1 MTIYNQ
7 IYKSM
12 LKLITSGS
20 WKIGKQLPSENFLK
34 QHYKVNRL
42 TIRKALEILANENL
56 IIKKKGSR
64 AKVISRRPVPK
75 VYFSTSL
82 DDPVL
87 KKKRWSIIVEF
98 TKKRSTSSK
107 RFLNEN
113 IFQIRRY
120 FYDNETPS
128 YIATSQV
135 LIESVPDLNE
145 KVFNLQKFNNA
156 SLSEILT
163 NKYSFK
169 IHNQK
174 ITSNSVILTKEETD
188 FFDAPKNS
196 AGTKWVSFYFDINDH
211 LLFIDTE
218 ISLKNINIELYNKD
232 LLKNEKI

>member
-42 TIRKALEILANENL
+42 TIRKALEILANENF

-87 KKKRWSIIVEF
+87 KKKRWSMIVEF

-128 YIATSQV
+128 YIATGQV
-135 LIESVPDLNE
+135 LVKSVTDLNE
-145 KVFNLQKFNNA
+145 KVFNLQKFSNA
-156 SLSEILT
+156 SLSEILVS
-163 NKYSFK
+163 KYNLK
-169 IHNQK
+169 IYSQK
-174 ITSNSVILTKEETD
+174 ITSNAILLTKEQSK
-188 FFDAPKNS
+188 FFKIPINS
-196 AGTKWVSFYFDINDH
+196 AATKWVNFYYDYNQHLNFIN
-211 LLFIDTE
+211 TE
-218 ISLKNINIELYNKD
+218 ISLKNIYIEFYNRN
-232 LLKNEKI
+232 LL

>member
-20 WKIGKQLPSENFLK
+20 WKIGEQMPSENFLK

-42 TIRKALEILANENL
+42 TIRKALEILANENI

-64 AKVISRRPVPK
+64 AKIISRRPVPK
-75 VYFSTSL
+75 VYVSTSL

-87 KKKRWSIIVEF
+87 KETRKSIIVEF
-98 TKKRSTSSK
+98 TKKRSNSSK

-120 FYDNETPS
+120 FYDKKSPS
-128 YIATSQV
+128 YIATGQI
-135 LIESVPDLNE
+135 LIKSVPDLNE
-145 KVFNLQKFNNA
+145 KVFSLQKFNNA

-163 NKYSFK
+163 TKYNFQ
-169 IHNQK
+169 IYNQK
-174 ITSNSVILTKEETD
+174 IKSDSVILTKEESD

-196 AGTKWVSFYFDINDH
+196 AATKWVSFYFDIKDH

-232 LLKNEKI
+232 F

>member
-20 WKIGKQLPSENFLK
+20 WKIGEQLPSENFLK

-87 KKKRWSIIVEF
+87 KKTRRSIIVEF

-120 FYDNETPS
+120 FYDKESPS
-128 YIATSQV
+128 YIATGQI
-135 LIESVPDLNE
+135 LIKSVPDLNE
-145 KVFNLQKFNNA
+145 KVFSLQKFNNA

-163 NKYSFK
+163 TKYNFQ
-169 IHNQK
+169 IYNQK
-174 ITSNSVILTKEETD
+174 IKSDSVILTKEESD

-196 AGTKWVSFYFDINDH
+196 AATKWVSFYFDIKDH

-218 ISLKNINIELYNKD
+218 ISLKNINIELCNKD
-232 LLKNEKI
+232 F

>member
-20 WKIGKQLPSENFLK
+20 WKIGEQMPSENFLK

-42 TIRKALEILANENL
+42 TIRKALEILANENI

-64 AKVISRRPVPK
+64 AKIISRRPVPK

-87 KKKRWSIIVEF
+87 KETRKSIIVEF
-98 TKKRSTSSK
+98 TKKRSNSSK

-120 FYDNETPS
+120 FYDKKSPS
-128 YIATSQV
+128 YIATGQI
-135 LIESVPDLNE
+135 LIKSVPDLNE
-145 KVFNLQKFNNA
+145 KVFSLQKFNNA

-163 NKYSFK
+163 TKYNFQ
-169 IHNQK
+169 IYNQK
-174 ITSNSVILTKEETD
+174 ITSESVILTKEESD

-196 AGTKWVSFYFDINDH
+196 AATKWVSFYFDIKDH

-232 LLKNEKI
+232 F

>member
-1 MTIYNQ
+1 MIIYNQ

-20 WKIGKQLPSENFLK
+20 WKIGEQLPSENFLK

-42 TIRKALEILANENL
+42 TIRKALEILANENI

-64 AKVISRRPVPK
+64 AKIISRRPVPK

-87 KKKRWSIIVEF
+87 KETRKSIIVEF
-98 TKKRSTSSK
+98 TKKRSNSSK

-120 FYDNETPS
+120 FYDKESPS
-128 YIATSQV
+128 YIATGQI
-135 LIESVPDLNE
+135 LIKSVPDLNE
-145 KVFNLQKFNNA
+145 KVFSLQKFNNA

-163 NKYSFK
+163 TKYNFQ
-169 IHNQK
+169 IYNQK
-174 ITSNSVILTKEETD
+174 ITSDSVILTKEETD

-196 AGTKWVSFYFDINDH
+196 AATKWVSFYFDIKDH

-232 LLKNEKI
+232 F

>member
-64 AKVISRRPVPK
+64 AKIISRRPVPK

-87 KKKRWSIIVEF
+87 KKKRKSIVVEF
-98 TKKRSTSSK
+98 TKKRSTS
-107 RFLNEN
+107 
-113 IFQIRRY
+113 
-120 FYDNETPS
+120 
-128 YIATSQV
+128 
-135 LIESVPDLNE
+135 
-145 KVFNLQKFNNA
+145 
-156 SLSEILT
+156 
-163 NKYSFK
+163 
-169 IHNQK
+169 
-174 ITSNSVILTKEETD
+174 
-188 FFDAPKNS
+188 
-196 AGTKWVSFYFDINDH
+196 
-211 LLFIDTE
+211 
-218 ISLKNINIELYNKD
+218 
-232 LLKNEKI
+232 

>member
-20 WKIGKQLPSENFLK
+20 WKIGEQMPSENFLK

-42 TIRKALEILANENL
+42 TIRKALEILANENI

-64 AKVISRRPVPK
+64 AKIISRRPVPK

-87 KKKRWSIIVEF
+87 KETRKSIIVEF
-98 TKKRSTSSK
+98 TKKRSNSSK

-120 FYDNETPS
+120 FYDKESPS
-128 YIATSQV
+128 YIATGQI
-135 LIESVPDLNE
+135 LIKSVPDLNE
-145 KVFNLQKFNNA
+145 KVFSLQKFNNA

-163 NKYSFK
+163 TKYNFQ
-169 IHNQK
+169 IYNQK
-174 ITSNSVILTKEETD
+174 ITSESVILTKEESD

-196 AGTKWVSFYFDINDH
+196 AATKWVSFYFDIKDH

-232 LLKNEKI
+232 F

>member
-20 WKIGKQLPSENFLK
+20 WKIGEQLPSENFLK

-42 TIRKALEILANENL
+42 TIRKALEILANENI

-64 AKVISRRPVPK
+64 AKIISRRPVPK

-87 KKKRWSIIVEF
+87 KKTRRSIIVEF

-120 FYDNETPS
+120 FYDNKLSS
-128 YIATSQV
+128 YIATGQI
-135 LIESVPDLNE
+135 LIKSVPDLNE
-145 KVFNLQKFNNA
+145 KVFSLQKFNNA

-163 NKYSFK
+163 TKYNFQ
-169 IHNQK
+169 IYNQK
-174 ITSNSVILTKEETD
+174 IISESVILTKEESD

-196 AGTKWVSFYFDINDH
+196 AATKWVSFYFDIKDH

-232 LLKNEKI
+232 F

>member
-20 WKIGKQLPSENFLK
+20 WKIGEQMPSENFLK

-42 TIRKALEILANENL
+42 TIRKALEILANENI

-64 AKVISRRPVPK
+64 AKIISRRPVPK

-87 KKKRWSIIVEF
+87 KETRKSIIVEF
-98 TKKRSTSSK
+98 TKKRSNSSK

-113 IFQIRRY
+113 IFQIRRC
-120 FYDNETPS
+120 FYDKESPS
-128 YIATSQV
+128 YIATGQI
-135 LIESVPDLNE
+135 LIKSVPDLNE
-145 KVFNLQKFNNA
+145 KVFSLQKFNNA

-163 NKYSFK
+163 TKYNFQ
-169 IHNQK
+169 IYNQK
-174 ITSNSVILTKEETD
+174 IISESVILTKEESD

-196 AGTKWVSFYFDINDH
+196 AATKWVSFYFDIKDH

-232 LLKNEKI
+232 F

>member
-20 WKIGKQLPSENFLK
+20 WKIGEQMPSENFLK

-42 TIRKALEILANENL
+42 TIRKALEILANENI

-64 AKVISRRPVPK
+64 AKIISRRPVPK

-87 KKKRWSIIVEF
+87 KETRKSIIVEF
-98 TKKRSTSSK
+98 TKKRSNSSK

-120 FYDNETPS
+120 FYDIESPS
-128 YIATSQV
+128 YIATGQI
-135 LIESVPDLNE
+135 LIKSVPDLNE
-145 KVFNLQKFNNA
+145 KVFSLQKFNNA

-163 NKYSFK
+163 TKYNFQ
-169 IHNQK
+169 IYNQK
-174 ITSNSVILTKEETD
+174 IKSDSVILTKEESD

-196 AGTKWVSFYFDINDH
+196 AATKWVSFYFDIKDH

-232 LLKNEKI
+232 F

>member
-1 MTIYNQ
+1 MIIYNQ

-20 WKIGKQLPSENFLK
+20 WKIGEQLPSENFLK

-42 TIRKALEILANENL
+42 TIRKALEILANENI

-64 AKVISRRPVPK
+64 AKIISRRPVPK

-87 KKKRWSIIVEF
+87 KKTRRSIIVEF

-120 FYDNETPS
+120 FYDKESPS
-128 YIATSQV
+128 YIAAGQI
-135 LIESVPDLNE
+135 LIKSVPDLNE
-145 KVFNLQKFNNA
+145 KVFSLQKFNNA

-163 NKYSFK
+163 TKYNFQ
-169 IHNQK
+169 IYNQK
-174 ITSNSVILTKEETD
+174 ITSESVILTKEDSD

-196 AGTKWVSFYFDINDH
+196 AATKWVSFYFDIKDH

-232 LLKNEKI
+232 F

>member
-87 KKKRWSIIVEF
+87 KKKRWDLPLYVQLI
-98 TKKRSTSSK
+98 
-107 RFLNEN
+107 
-113 IFQIRRY
+113 
-120 FYDNETPS
+120 PS
-128 YIATSQV
+128 YASID
-135 LIESVPDLNE
+135 IDIRKDFR
-145 KVFNLQKFNNA
+145 KV
-156 SLSEILT
+156 
-163 NKYSFK
+163 
-169 IHNQK
+169 
-174 ITSNSVILTKEETD
+174 
-188 FFDAPKNS
+188 
-196 AGTKWVSFYFDINDH
+196 
-211 LLFIDTE
+211 
-218 ISLKNINIELYNKD
+218 KNIYKKLMS
-232 LLKNEKI
+232 LLDKEKFDEGNLIRKIN

>member
-87 KKKRWSIIVEF
+87 KKKRWSTIVEF

-107 RFLNEN
+107 RFHNEN

-128 YIATSQV
+128 YIATGQV
-135 LIESVPDLNE
+135 LIKSVPDLNE

-156 SLSEILT
+156 SLSFISLGRRAAITIAVVRLSNTAEKKKVITLKIQIRYTFLFVVIL
-163 NKYSFK
+163 
-169 IHNQK
+169 
-174 ITSNSVILTKEETD
+174 SVI
-188 FFDAPKNS
+188 
-196 AGTKWVSFYFDINDH
+196 
-211 LLFIDTE
+211 
-218 ISLKNINIELYNKD
+218 IEKP
-232 LLKNEKI
+232 

>member
-128 YIATSQV
+128 
-135 LIESVPDLNE
+135 
-145 KVFNLQKFNNA
+145 
-156 SLSEILT
+156 
-163 NKYSFK
+163 
-169 IHNQK
+169 
-174 ITSNSVILTKEETD
+174 
-188 FFDAPKNS
+188 
-196 AGTKWVSFYFDINDH
+196 
-211 LLFIDTE
+211 
-218 ISLKNINIELYNKD
+218 
-232 LLKNEKI
+232 

>member
-20 WKIGKQLPSENFLK
+20 WKIGEQMPSENFLK

-42 TIRKALEILANENL
+42 TIRKALEILANENI

-64 AKVISRRPVPK
+64 AKIISRRPVPK

-87 KKKRWSIIVEF
+87 KETRRSIVVEF
-98 TKKRSTSSK
+98 TKKRSVISK
-107 RFLNEN
+107 RFHNEN

-120 FYDNETPS
+120 FYDKKSPS
-128 YIATSQV
+128 YIATGQI
-135 LIESVPDLNE
+135 LIKSVPDLNE
-145 KVFNLQKFNNA
+145 KVFSLQKFNNA

-163 NKYSFK
+163 TKYNFQ
-169 IHNQK
+169 IYNQK
-174 ITSNSVILTKEETD
+174 IISESVILTKEESD
-188 FFDAPKNS
+188 FF
-196 AGTKWVSFYFDINDH
+196 VV
-211 LLFIDTE
+211 L
-218 ISLKNINIELYNKD
+218 
-232 LLKNEKI
+232 